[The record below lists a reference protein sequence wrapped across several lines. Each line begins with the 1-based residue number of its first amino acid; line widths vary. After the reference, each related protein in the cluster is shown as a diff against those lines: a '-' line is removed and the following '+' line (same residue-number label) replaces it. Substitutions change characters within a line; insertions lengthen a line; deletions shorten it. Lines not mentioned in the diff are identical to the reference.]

1 MRKKPQQVQV
11 LAVHGSLYEEVGW
24 EDSEFK
30 ASLDHNYLV
39 SKVKGKNVNTV
50 SAMYGKPDWKI
61 L

>member
-1 MRKKPQQVQV
+1 M
-11 LAVHGSLYEEVGW
+11 HGSLYEEVGW
-24 EDSEFK
+24 EDWEFK

-39 SKVKGKNVNTV
+39 SKVKGKNANTV